1 MQRHTRWNLASILT
15 LTLSIAALVVALIAA
30 PGFAAPRPQQQ
41 QGAQSQ
47 SPATNPFPPMSPDQP
62 NFGRQPLPGL
72 GENNPGPMLQENQQE
87 MKKDIDQLYSMVQD
101 LKQQS
106 DKTNSAQIL
115 SLALVSKARKIQDLA
130 KKIGNLA
137 KGS

>member
-1 MQRHTRWNLASILT
+1 MHRHTRWNLASILA
-15 LTLSIAALVVALIAA
+15 LTLSIAALVVALIAV
-30 PGFAAPRPQQQ
+30 PGFAAPSPQQQ
-41 QGAQSQ
+41 QSQ
-47 SPATNPFPPMSPDQP
+47 TPGISPFPPMSPDRP
-62 NFGRQPLPGL
+62 NFGPQPLPELAL
-72 GENNPGPMLQENQQE
+72 GENNPGPILRQNQQQ

-106 DKTNSAQIL
+106 DKTNSAQVL
-115 SLALVSKARKIQDLA
+115 SLALVNKAKKIQDLA

>member
-1 MQRHTRWNLASILT
+1 MHRHTRWNLASILT

-30 PGFAAPRPQQQ
+30 PGFAAPHPQQQ
-41 QGAQSQ
+41 QSQLPGA
-47 SPATNPFPPMSPDQP
+47 TPFPPMSPDQP
-62 NFGRQPLPGL
+62 NFGRTGLPEL
-72 GENNPGPMLQENQQE
+72 GEKNPGPMLQENQQE

>member
-1 MQRHTRWNLASILT
+1 MHRHTRWNLASILA

-30 PGFAAPRPQQQ
+30 PGFASPSPQQQ
-41 QGAQSQ
+41 QQMQSLGA
-47 SPATNPFPPMSPDQP
+47 NPFPPMSPDRP
-62 NFGRQPLPGL
+62 NFGPPRIPQPEL
-72 GENNPGPMLQENQQE
+72 GENNAGPMLQQNQTE
-87 MKKDIDQLYSMVQD
+87 MKKDIDQLYAMVSQ

-106 DKTNSAQIL
+106 DKTNSAQVL
-115 SLALVSKARKIQDLA
+115 SLALVAKAKKIQTLA

>member
-1 MQRHTRWNLASILT
+1 MHRHTRWNLASILA

-30 PGFAAPRPQQQ
+30 PGFAAPPQQ

-47 SPATNPFPPMSPDQP
+47 SPGASPVPSMSPDQP
-62 NFGRQPLPGL
+62 NFGRARLPEL
-72 GENNPGPMLQENQQE
+72 GENNPGPLLQENQQE

-106 DKTNSAQIL
+106 DKTNSAQVL
-115 SLALVSKARKIQDLA
+115 SLALVDKAKKIQDLA